1 MSSKISQ
8 ESEYLLE
15 VGAMYLGVVHPLSS
29 GPLCLEVPR
38 MQTETV
44 GSEPFLSQL
53 TPRLSAHSVVKRI
66 ELLRE
71 HERAAAPM
79 PGETA
84 PFVL

>member
-1 MSSKISQ
+1 
-8 ESEYLLE
+8 
-15 VGAMYLGVVHPLSS
+15 MYLGVVHPLSS

-44 GSEPFLSQL
+44 GSEPLLSQL
-53 TPRLSAHSVVKRI
+53 TLRLSAHSVKRI
-66 ELLRE
+66 ELLCE

>member
-1 MSSKISQ
+1 
-8 ESEYLLE
+8 
-15 VGAMYLGVVHPLSS
+15 MYLGVVHPLSS

-44 GSEPFLSQL
+44 GLEQFMSQL
-53 TPRLSAHSVVKRI
+53 GYPRLSARSVKRI
-66 ELLRE
+66 DLLCQ

>member
-1 MSSKISQ
+1 
-8 ESEYLLE
+8 
-15 VGAMYLGVVHPLSS
+15 MYLGVVHPLSS

-44 GSEPFLSQL
+44 GLEHIVLQL
-53 TPRLSAHSVVKRI
+53 GSPRLSAHSVKRI
-66 ELLRE
+66 ELLCE

>member
-1 MSSKISQ
+1 M
-8 ESEYLLE
+8 E

-44 GSEPFLSQL
+44 GLEPFLSQL
-53 TPRLSAHSVVKRI
+53 TPRLSAHSVKRI
-66 ELLRE
+66 ELLCE
-71 HERAAAPM
+71 HERAGTPM

-84 PFVL
+84 PFIL

>member
-1 MSSKISQ
+1 
-8 ESEYLLE
+8 
-15 VGAMYLGVVHPLSS
+15 MYLGVVHLLSS

-44 GSEPFLSQL
+44 GSEPLLSQL
-53 TPRLSAHSVVKRI
+53 PPRLSAHSVKRI
-66 ELLRE
+66 ELLCE

>member
-44 GSEPFLSQL
+44 GSEHFVSQL
-53 TPRLSAHSVVKRI
+53 TPRLSAHSVKRI
-66 ELLRE
+66 ELLCE
-71 HERAAAPM
+71 HERAGTPM

-84 PFVL
+84 PFIL

>member
-1 MSSKISQ
+1 
-8 ESEYLLE
+8 
-15 VGAMYLGVVHPLSS
+15 MYLGVVHPLSS

-44 GSEPFLSQL
+44 GSEPLLSQL
-53 TPRLSAHSVVKRI
+53 TPGLSAHSVKRI
-66 ELLRE
+66 ELLCE

>member
-1 MSSKISQ
+1 M
-8 ESEYLLE
+8 
-15 VGAMYLGVVHPLSS
+15 GVVHPFSS

-44 GSEPFLSQL
+44 GLEHIVLQL
-53 TPRLSAHSVVKRI
+53 GPPRLSAHAVERI
-66 ELLRE
+66 ELLCE